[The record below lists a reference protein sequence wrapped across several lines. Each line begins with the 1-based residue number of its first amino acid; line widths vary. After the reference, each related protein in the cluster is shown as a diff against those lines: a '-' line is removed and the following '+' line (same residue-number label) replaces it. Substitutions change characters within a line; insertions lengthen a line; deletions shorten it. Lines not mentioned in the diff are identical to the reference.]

1 MQSGNVMH
9 RTQRAVARVW
19 GEPSLRLAGRILT
32 LTSLGLCAATVA
44 LAQVVPATP
53 APEAASGFQP
63 KPLVTAQ
70 RFMIATANPL
80 ASEAGHVILKRGGS
94 AVDAAIAAQ
103 MVLNLVEPQ
112 SSGIGGGAFLM
123 HWDARRQSVIA
134 HDGRETAPS
143 AASEGLFLDADGKA
157 LKFHDA
163 VVGGRSVGTP
173 GLLRMLEDAHRQ
185 HGKLKWA
192 SLFQPAIRLADQ
204 GFTVSA
210 RLHHLLSRDAFLK
223 SDPVARRYFYD
234 AEGKPHPPGHRLRNP
249 ELANTLRSIASRGSA
264 AFYGGPIARA
274 MVEKVSSHATNP
286 GLLSLQDLRSYR
298 AKTRAPVCSPYRHWI
313 VCGMPPPS
321 SGGVALAQILGILA
335 HTDIAAHVP
344 KAGEPAAEAV
354 HLYSEAARLAY
365 ADRALYLA
373 DPAFVP
379 LVDGLLDPSYLA
391 ARAGLIGP
399 RSMGRAVAGS
409 PRGVKIALAADQ
421 SPEMP
426 GTSHL
431 SIIDAQGNAVAMT
444 STIED
449 AFGARQMVKGFL
461 LNNQLTDFSF
471 VARENGQPVA
481 NRVEGGKRPRSSM
494 APTLVFEAGADG
506 RPARLIMSVG
516 SPGGSAIINYVGKT
530 LVATLDWGMNIQQAI
545 DLPNFG
551 SRNGPTEIEQGRLAP
566 ALQAALVDALRARGH
581 EVRLM
586 EQTSGLQ
593 GILRNSNRW
602 EGGADPRREGV
613 VLGN

>member
-1 MQSGNVMH
+1 MNH
-9 RTQRAVARVW
+9 AVAQGPGNHPARFVA
-19 GEPSLRLAGRILT
+19 RLLT
-32 LTSLGLCAATVA
+32 LAAVGLLLSTVTPAILAKTLPASNAT
-44 LAQVVPATP
+44 Q
-53 APEAASGFQP
+53 APEAATGFQP

-70 RFMIATANPL
+70 RFMIATANPQATAAGL
-80 ASEAGHVILKRGGS
+80 AILKQGGS

-123 HWDARRQSVIA
+123 HWDARRLSVVA
-134 HDGRETAPS
+134 HDGRETAPQ
-143 AASEGLFLDADGKA
+143 AASERLFLDADGKA

-173 GLLRMLEDAHRQ
+173 GLLRMLENAHRQ

-204 GFTVSA
+204 GFAVSP

-223 SDPVARRYFYD
+223 SDPVALRHFYD
-234 AEGKPHPPGHRLRNP
+234 LAGQPHPVGYRLRNP
-249 ELANTLRSIASRGSA
+249 ELAKTLRSIARRGSA

-274 MVEKVSSHATNP
+274 MVDKVNAHATNP
-286 GLLSLQDLRSYR
+286 GLLSLQDLRNYR
-298 AKTRAPVCSPYRHWI
+298 AKTRAPVCSPYRRWI
-313 VCGMPPPS
+313 VCGVPPPS
-321 SGGVALAQILGILA
+321 SGGVAVAQILGILA
-335 HTDIAAHVP
+335 QTDIAGQLP
-344 KAGEPAAEAV
+344 RAGVAGAEAV

-365 ADRALYLA
+365 ADRAVYLA
-373 DPAFVP
+373 DPDFVP

-391 ARAGLIGP
+391 ARAGLIGA
-399 RSMGRAVAGS
+399 RSMGRASAGS
-409 PRGVKIALAADQ
+409 PRGVKIAFAPDQ
-421 SPEMP
+421 GPEMP

-449 AFGARQMVKGFL
+449 AFGARQMVRGFL

-471 VARENGQPVA
+471 VAVENGQPVA

-494 APTLVFEAGADG
+494 APTLVFEAGPDG
-506 RPARLIMSVG
+506 RPQRLIMSIG
-516 SPGGSAIINYVGKT
+516 SPGGSAIINYVGKA
-530 LVATLDWGMNIQQAI
+530 LIATLDWGMNMQDAI
-545 DLPNFG
+545 ALPNFG

-566 ALQAALVDALRARGH
+566 DTEAALVDALKSRGH
-581 EVRLM
+581 DVRLM

-593 GILRNSNRW
+593 GIMRTRQGW

-613 VLGN
+613 VQGN